1 MSKILNA
8 RYIFPGEEGLPAMVE
23 VIYDDKVEYPMD
35 GCPESGG
42 YDDLQAWISE
52 GNTVIPFNTPIVSSP
67 VYIDQIR
74 GA

>member
-35 GCPESGG
+35 GCPESDG
-42 YDDLQAWISE
+42 YDDLQAWVAE
-52 GNTVIPFNTPIVSSP
+52 GNTVIPFNIPLVSSP